1 MPMNLRHSMGLAGC
15 TAIQIVSQAATVTE
29 TVTVASFGIQLS
41 CKSLHCK
48 VAAVVKWQT
57 QGT

>member
-1 MPMNLRHSMGLAGC
+1 MLTNLRHSPGLVGC
-15 TAIQIVSQAATVTE
+15 TVIQIVSYRATVTE
-29 TVTVASFGIQLS
+29 TVAVADFGIQLS
-41 CKSLHCK
+41 CKSFAMK